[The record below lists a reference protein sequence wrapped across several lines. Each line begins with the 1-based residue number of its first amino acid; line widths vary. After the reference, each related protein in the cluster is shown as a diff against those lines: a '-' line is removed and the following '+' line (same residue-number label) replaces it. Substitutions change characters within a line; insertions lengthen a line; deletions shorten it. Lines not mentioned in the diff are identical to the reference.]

1 MTKWP
6 KTAATYLKDAPGILA
21 DIEEK
26 LLTLNEISTKHR
38 IGVKTIRGWI
48 LQCGWPQPLKRKHP
62 INSPEVVTKALG
74 MYMQGITLEEIG
86 EAVGVHR
93 SQIGHWSRR
102 FNWLKRNLQASPKG
116 APAVFADIR
125 EQLLTINQISDKH
138 RIEQKTIRIWIRKFG
153 WPKPFKQGYPMNS
166 PEVVEKARVMFV
178 GGIPLQEIAESVGLT
193 ETRIGVWARRFNWP
207 PRTAKKRKES
217 LNK

>member
-21 DIEEK
+21 DIEEQ
-26 LLTLNEISTKHR
+26 LLTIREISYKYR
-38 IGVKTIRGWI
+38 IGIKTIRGWI
-48 LQCGWPQPLKRKHP
+48 RQCGWPQPLKRPWP
-62 INSPEVVTKALG
+62 INSPEVVAKALS
-74 MYMQGITLEEIG
+74 MYMQGIPLEDIG
-86 EAVGVHR
+86 AAVGLYR
-93 SQIGHWSRR
+93 TTIGAWSRR
-102 FNWLKRNLQASPKG
+102 YNWPERNLQASPKG
-116 APAVFADIR
+116 APAVFADIE
-125 EQLLTINQISDKH
+125 EQLLTIQDISKKH

-166 PEVVEKARVMFV
+166 PEVVERARVMFV